1 VESHGDE
8 MKSPC
13 IDVCTMDP
21 ETELCSG
28 CGRTLQE
35 IAGWSSMLDRD
46 REHIMGLLPDRM
58 RAAGLKA
65 SLEK

>member
-1 VESHGDE
+1 

-21 ETELCSG
+21 QTGLCEG

-35 IAGWSSMLDRD
+35 IADWAAMSEPE
-46 REHIMGLLPDRM
+46 RERIMGLLPGRM
-58 RAAGLKA
+58 LGFGMKVQ
-65 SLEK
+65 LER